1 MSLPSPNSQKL
12 TATNFDLPS
21 LHLLRPEIAVTLH
34 DAEMH
39 LSEFNDDSS
48 QAPLLLDSVDTLA
61 QLAKVLR
68 LIQLEEG
75 YELANSLSAGLQK
88 LYDERDQANRDKA
101 SNDMIM
107 DVSEGIMTLA
117 RYIEFVLL
125 KETIEPSLLL
135 PIINQLH
142 SDLNQPALQLSDLT
156 ANKNS
161 SIAIANP
168 EQNYQ
173 PLKSLGIDPKKLVEA
188 YRAGLSVA
196 LTAQSN
202 QLSPKERD
210 KLKAMQAACEMVSK
224 RTDSLF
230 WHAADAAVSD
240 LAGVLPLS
248 NLQKRALIFVEQQFN
263 DYLPVNDSR
272 FADLVQFASSRDS
285 QLALQVQHK
294 FSANTLNE
302 TQLTAMRRFLFGPDC
317 EATSTLN
324 HIIQQEIDL
333 IKSASDNYAR
343 QVNLNSSTD
352 EIDSMAQRLHDL
364 SNVFKTLNLNEVSA
378 ALNQQTGK
386 VKTWTQPTPNDFDE
400 LLGTLMMAENA
411 AINLAKSHTPGAVT
425 LPVYNQTISLH
436 QIETAH
442 NTLVQ
447 ESRTAI
453 ATIETALNNYL
464 NDADKDIL
472 HITPVPDIMRAI
484 SGACLFLNLPRQ
496 SQLLKRAATVLQNLI
511 EQNDCR
517 LSEYQLASIADIVM
531 SADYYLESLET
542 NKPAGNHAMYVGY
555 RSLQHMLVA

>member
-88 LYDERDQANRDKA
+88 LYDERDRPN
-101 SNDMIM
+101 NDMMM

-161 SIAIANP
+161 SIVIANP

-202 QLSPKERD
+202 QLSPKERE

-285 QLALQVQHK
+285 QLALQVQRK
-294 FSANTLNE
+294 FSANTLDE
-302 TQLTAMRRFLFGPDC
+302 TQLKTMRRFLFGPDR
-317 EATSTLN
+317 EVTSTLN
-324 HIIQQEIDL
+324 QLIQQEIDL
-333 IKSASDNYAR
+333 IKSASDSYAR
-343 QVNLNSSTD
+343 QVNLNSSPD

-364 SNVFKTLNLNEVSA
+364 SSVFKTLNLNEVSA
-378 ALNQQTGK
+378 ALTQQIGK

-453 ATIETALNNYL
+453 ATIETALNDYL
-464 NDADKDIL
+464 NDTDKDIL
-472 HITPVPDIMRAI
+472 HITPVPDMMRAI

-511 EQNDCR
+511 EQQGR
-517 LSEYQLASIADIVM
+517 ELSEHELAKIADIVM

>member
-101 SNDMIM
+101 GNDMIM

-156 ANKNS
+156 GHKNS

-173 PLKSLGIDPKKLVEA
+173 PLTSLGIDPKKLVEA

-447 ESRTAI
+447 ESRTGI

>member
-1 MSLPSPNSQKL
+1 MSLPSSNSQKL

-88 LYDERDQANRDKA
+88 LYDERDRPN
-101 SNDMIM
+101 NDMMM

-161 SIAIANP
+161 SIVIANP

-202 QLSPKERD
+202 QLSPKELE
-210 KLKAMQAACEMVSK
+210 KLNAMQAACEMVSK

-240 LAGVLPLS
+240 LAGALPLS

-294 FSANTLNE
+294 FSANTLDE
-302 TQLTAMRRFLFGPDC
+302 TQLKTMRRFLFGPDRDV
-317 EATSTLN
+317 TSTLN
-324 HIIQQEIDL
+324 QLIQQEIDL
-333 IKSASDNYAR
+333 IKSASDSYAR

-352 EIDSMAQRLHDL
+352 EIDTMAQRLHDL
-364 SNVFKTLNLNEVSA
+364 SNVFRTLNLNEVSA
-378 ALNQQTGK
+378 ALTQQIGK
-386 VKTWTQPTPNDFDE
+386 VKTWTQPTPDDFDG
-400 LLGTLMMAENA
+400 LLGTLIMAENA

-453 ATIETALNNYL
+453 ATIETALNDYL
-464 NDADKDIL
+464 NDTDKDIL
-472 HITPVPDIMRAI
+472 HITPVPDMMRAI

-511 EQNDCR
+511 EQQGR
-517 LSEYQLASIADIVM
+517 ELSEHALAKIADIVM

>member
-156 ANKNS
+156 GHKNS

-173 PLKSLGIDPKKLVEA
+173 PLTSLGIDPKKLVEA

-240 LAGVLPLS
+240 LAGILPLS

-378 ALNQQTGK
+378 ALTQQIGK
-386 VKTWTQPTPNDFDE
+386 VKTWTQPTPDDFDE

-411 AINLAKSHTPGAVT
+411 AINLAKSHTPGAVI

-453 ATIETALNNYL
+453 TTIETALNNYL

>member
-101 SNDMIM
+101 SNDIIM

-156 ANKNS
+156 GHKNS

-173 PLKSLGIDPKKLVEA
+173 PLTSLGIDPKKLVEA

-364 SNVFKTLNLNEVSA
+364 SSVFKTLNLNEVSA

-411 AINLAKSHTPGAVT
+411 AINLAKSHTPGAVI

-472 HITPVPDIMRAI
+472 HITPVPDMMRAI

-511 EQNDCR
+511 EQQGGK
-517 LSEYQLASIADIVM
+517 LSEHELAKIADIVM

>member
-1 MSLPSPNSQKL
+1 MSLPSSNSQKL

-88 LYDERDQANRDKA
+88 LYDERDRPN
-101 SNDMIM
+101 NDMMM

-161 SIAIANP
+161 SIVIANP

-202 QLSPKERD
+202 QLSPKELE
-210 KLKAMQAACEMVSK
+210 KLNAMQAACEMVSK

-285 QLALQVQHK
+285 QLALQVQRK
-294 FSANTLNE
+294 FSANTLDE
-302 TQLTAMRRFLFGPDC
+302 TQLKTMRRFLFGPDRDV
-317 EATSTLN
+317 TSTLN
-324 HIIQQEIDL
+324 QLIQQEIDL
-333 IKSASDNYAR
+333 IKSASDSYAR
-343 QVNLNSSTD
+343 QVNLNSSPD

-364 SNVFKTLNLNEVSA
+364 SSVFKTLNLNEVSA
-378 ALNQQTGK
+378 ALTQQIGK

-453 ATIETALNNYL
+453 ATIETALNDYL
-464 NDADKDIL
+464 NDTDKDIL
-472 HITPVPDIMRAI
+472 HIKPVPDMMRAI

-496 SQLLKRAATVLQNLI
+496 SQLLKRGATVLQNLI
-511 EQNDCR
+511 EQQGR
-517 LSEYQLASIADIVM
+517 ELSEHQLAKIADIVM

>member
-101 SNDMIM
+101 GNDMIM

-142 SDLNQPALQLSDLT
+142 SDLNQPVLQLSDLT
-156 ANKNS
+156 GHKNS

-173 PLKSLGIDPKKLVEA
+173 PLTSLGIDPKKLVEA

-364 SNVFKTLNLNEVSA
+364 SNVFKTLKLNEVSA

-453 ATIETALNNYL
+453 TTIETALNNYL
-464 NDADKDIL
+464 NDTDKDIL
-472 HITPVPDIMRAI
+472 HITPVPDMMRAI

-511 EQNDCR
+511 EQQGR
-517 LSEYQLASIADIVM
+517 ELSEYQLAKIADIVM

>member
-88 LYDERDQANRDKA
+88 LYDERDQP
-101 SNDMIM
+101 SNDMMM

-161 SIAIANP
+161 SIVIANP

-196 LTAQSN
+196 LTAHSN

-240 LAGVLPLS
+240 LAGALPLS

-263 DYLPVNDSR
+263 DYLPVHDSR

-294 FSANTLNE
+294 FSANTLDE
-302 TQLTAMRRFLFGPDC
+302 TQLTAMRRFLFGPDR
-317 EATSTLN
+317 EVTSALN
-324 HIIQQEIDL
+324 QLIQQEIDL
-333 IKSASDNYAR
+333 IKSASDSYAR
-343 QVNLNSSTD
+343 QVNLNSSPD
-352 EIDSMAQRLHDL
+352 EIDSMAQHLHDL
-364 SNVFKTLNLNEVSA
+364 SSVFKTLNLNEVSA

-386 VKTWTQPTPNDFDE
+386 VKTWTQPTPDDFDG

-411 AINLAKSHTPGAVT
+411 AINLAKSHTSGAVT

-472 HITPVPDIMRAI
+472 HITPVPDMMRAI

-496 SQLLKRAATVLQNLI
+496 SQLLKRGATVLQNLI
-511 EQNDCR
+511 EQQGR
-517 LSEYQLASIADIVM
+517 ELSEHALAKIADIVM

>member
-101 SNDMIM
+101 SNDIIM

-142 SDLNQPALQLSDLT
+142 SDLNQPALQLSALT
-156 ANKNS
+156 GHKNS

-173 PLKSLGIDPKKLVEA
+173 PLTSLGIDPKKLVEA

-240 LAGVLPLS
+240 LAGILPLS

-378 ALNQQTGK
+378 ALTQQIGK
-386 VKTWTQPTPNDFDE
+386 VKTWTQPTPDDFDG

-411 AINLAKSHTPGAVT
+411 AINLAKSHTPGAVI

-511 EQNDCR
+511 EQSDCR

>member
-88 LYDERDQANRDKA
+88 LYDERDQPN
-101 SNDMIM
+101 NDMMM

-161 SIAIANP
+161 SIVIANP

-196 LTAQSN
+196 LTAQST
-202 QLSPKERD
+202 QLSPKELE

-240 LAGVLPLS
+240 LAGILPLS

-333 IKSASDNYAR
+333 IKSASDSYAR

-364 SNVFKTLNLNEVSA
+364 SNVFKTLNLNKVSA
-378 ALNQQTGK
+378 ALTQQIGK
-386 VKTWTQPTPNDFDE
+386 VKTWTQPTPDDFDE

-411 AINLAKSHTPGAVT
+411 GINLAKSHTPGAVT
-425 LPVYNQTISLH
+425 LPVYNQTISLY

-453 ATIETALNNYL
+453 ATIETALNDYL
-464 NDADKDIL
+464 NDTDKDIL

-511 EQNDCR
+511 EQSDCR

>member
-88 LYDERDQANRDKA
+88 LYDERDRPN
-101 SNDMIM
+101 NDMMM

-142 SDLNQPALQLSDLT
+142 SDLNQPGLQLSDLT

-161 SIAIANP
+161 RIVIANP

-202 QLSPKERD
+202 QLSPKELE
-210 KLKAMQAACEMVSK
+210 KLNAMQAACEMVSK

-294 FSANTLNE
+294 FSANTLDE
-302 TQLTAMRRFLFGPDC
+302 TQLKTMRGFLFGPDR
-317 EATSTLN
+317 EVTSTLN
-324 HIIQQEIDL
+324 QLIQQEIDL
-333 IKSASDNYAR
+333 IKSASDSYAR

-364 SNVFKTLNLNEVSA
+364 SSVFKTLNLNEVSA
-378 ALNQQTGK
+378 ALSQQIGK

-453 ATIETALNNYL
+453 ATIETALNDYL
-464 NDADKDIL
+464 NDTDKDIL
-472 HITPVPDIMRAI
+472 HIKPVPDMMRAI

-496 SQLLKRAATVLQNLI
+496 SQLLKRGTTVLQNLI
-511 EQNDCR
+511 EQQGR
-517 LSEYQLASIADIVM
+517 ELSEHALAKIADIVM

>member
-88 LYDERDQANRDKA
+88 LYDERDRPN
-101 SNDMIM
+101 NDMMM

-142 SDLNQPALQLSDLT
+142 SDLHQPALQLSDLT

-161 SIAIANP
+161 SIVIANP

-202 QLSPKERD
+202 QLSPKELE

-240 LAGVLPLS
+240 LAGALPLS

-294 FSANTLNE
+294 FSANTLDE
-302 TQLTAMRRFLFGPDC
+302 TQLKTMRGFLFGPDRDV
-317 EATSTLN
+317 TSTLN
-324 HIIQQEIDL
+324 QLIQQEIDL
-333 IKSASDNYAR
+333 IKSASDSYAR

-352 EIDSMAQRLHDL
+352 EIDTMAQRLHDL
-364 SNVFKTLNLNEVSA
+364 SSVFKTLNLNEVSA
-378 ALNQQTGK
+378 ALTQQIGK
-386 VKTWTQPTPNDFDE
+386 VKTWTQPTPDDFDG

-453 ATIETALNNYL
+453 ATIETALNDYL

-472 HITPVPDIMRAI
+472 HITPVPDMMRAI

-496 SQLLKRAATVLQNLI
+496 SQLLKRGATVLQNLI
-511 EQNDCR
+511 EQQGR
-517 LSEYQLASIADIVM
+517 ELSEHELAKIADIVI

>member
-101 SNDMIM
+101 SNDIIM
-107 DVSEGIMTLA
+107 DVSEGIMSLS

-142 SDLNQPALQLSDLT
+142 SDLNQPALQLSALT
-156 ANKNS
+156 GHKNS

-173 PLKSLGIDPKKLVEA
+173 PLTSLGIDPKKLVEA

-333 IKSASDNYAR
+333 IKSASDSYAR

-411 AINLAKSHTPGAVT
+411 AINLAKSHTPGAVI

-472 HITPVPDIMRAI
+472 HITPVPDMMRAI

-496 SQLLKRAATVLQNLI
+496 SQLLKRGATVLQNLI
-511 EQNDCR
+511 EQSDCR

>member
-12 TATNFDLPS
+12 TVTNFDLPS
-21 LHLLRPEIAVTLH
+21 LHLLRPELAVTLH

-88 LYDERDQANRDKA
+88 LYDERDRPN
-101 SNDMIM
+101 NDMMM

-142 SDLNQPALQLSDLT
+142 SDLNQPGLQLSDLT

-161 SIAIANP
+161 SIVIANP

-202 QLSPKERD
+202 QLSPKELE
-210 KLKAMQAACEMVSK
+210 KLNAMQAACEMVSK

-285 QLALQVQHK
+285 QLALQVQRK
-294 FSANTLNE
+294 FSANTLDE
-302 TQLTAMRRFLFGPDC
+302 TQLKTMRRFLFGPDRDV
-317 EATSTLN
+317 TSTLN
-324 HIIQQEIDL
+324 QLIQQEIDL
-333 IKSASDNYAR
+333 IKSASDSYAR
-343 QVNLNSSTD
+343 QVNLNSSPD

-364 SNVFKTLNLNEVSA
+364 SSVFKTLNLNEVSA
-378 ALNQQTGK
+378 ALTQQIGK
-386 VKTWTQPTPNDFDE
+386 VKTWTQPTPNDFDG

-453 ATIETALNNYL
+453 ATIETALNDYL
-464 NDADKDIL
+464 NDTDKDIL
-472 HITPVPDIMRAI
+472 HIKPVPDMMRAI

-496 SQLLKRAATVLQNLI
+496 SQLLKRGTTVLQNLI
-511 EQNDCR
+511 EQQGR
-517 LSEYQLASIADIVM
+517 ELSEHALAKIADIVM

>member
-12 TATNFDLPS
+12 TVTNFDLPS
-21 LHLLRPEIAVTLH
+21 LHLLRPELAVTLH

-88 LYDERDQANRDKA
+88 LYDERDQSN
-101 SNDMIM
+101 NDMMM

-202 QLSPKERD
+202 QLSPKELE
-210 KLKAMQAACEMVSK
+210 KLNAMQAACEMVSK

-240 LAGVLPLS
+240 LAGALPLS

-302 TQLTAMRRFLFGPDC
+302 TQLTAMRRFLFGPDR
-317 EATSTLN
+317 EVTSTLN
-324 HIIQQEIDL
+324 QLIQQEIDL
-333 IKSASDNYAR
+333 IKSASDSYAR

-352 EIDSMAQRLHDL
+352 EIDTMAQHLHDL
-364 SNVFKTLNLNEVSA
+364 SSVFKTLNLNEVSA
-378 ALNQQTGK
+378 ALTQEIGK
-386 VKTWTQPTPNDFDE
+386 VKTWTQPTPADFDE

-472 HITPVPDIMRAI
+472 HITPVPDMMRAI

-511 EQNDCR
+511 EQSDCR

>member
-21 LHLLRPEIAVTLH
+21 LHLLRPELAVTLH

-88 LYDERDQANRDKA
+88 LYDERDRPN
-101 SNDMIM
+101 NDMMM

-161 SIAIANP
+161 SIVIANP

-196 LTAQSN
+196 LTAHSN
-202 QLSPKERD
+202 QLSPKERE

-240 LAGVLPLS
+240 LAGALPLS

-263 DYLPVNDSR
+263 DYLPVHDSR

-294 FSANTLNE
+294 FSANTLDE
-302 TQLTAMRRFLFGPDC
+302 TQLKTMRGFLFGPDRDV
-317 EATSTLN
+317 TSTLN
-324 HIIQQEIDL
+324 QLIQQEIDL

-364 SNVFKTLNLNEVSA
+364 SSVFKTLNLNEVSA
-378 ALNQQTGK
+378 ALTQQIGK
-386 VKTWTQPTPNDFDE
+386 LKTWTQPTPDDFDE

-453 ATIETALNNYL
+453 ATIETALNDYL
-464 NDADKDIL
+464 NDTDKDIL
-472 HITPVPDIMRAI
+472 HIKPVPDIMRAI

-511 EQNDCR
+511 EQQGR
-517 LSEYQLASIADIVM
+517 ELSEHELAKIADIVM

>member
-88 LYDERDQANRDKA
+88 LYDERDQANRDQAGK
-101 SNDMIM
+101 DMIM

-156 ANKNS
+156 GHKNS

-333 IKSASDNYAR
+333 IKSASDSYAR

-411 AINLAKSHTPGAVT
+411 AINLAKSHTPGAVI

-453 ATIETALNNYL
+453 TTIETALNNYL

-472 HITPVPDIMRAI
+472 HITPVPDMMRAI

-511 EQNDCR
+511 EQSDCR

>member
-12 TATNFDLPS
+12 TVTNFDLPS
-21 LHLLRPEIAVTLH
+21 LHLLRPELAVTLH
-34 DAEMH
+34 DAEVH

-88 LYDERDQANRDKA
+88 LYDERDQPN
-101 SNDMIM
+101 NDMMM

-161 SIAIANP
+161 SIVIANP

-173 PLKSLGIDPKKLVEA
+173 PLTSLGIDSKKLVEA

-294 FSANTLNE
+294 FSANTLDE
-302 TQLTAMRRFLFGPDC
+302 TQLKTMRRFLFGPDR
-317 EATSTLN
+317 EVTSTLN
-324 HIIQQEIDL
+324 QLIQQEIDL
-333 IKSASDNYAR
+333 IKSASDSYAR

-352 EIDSMAQRLHDL
+352 EIDSMAQHLHDL
-364 SNVFKTLNLNEVSA
+364 SSVFKTLNLNEVSA
-378 ALNQQTGK
+378 ALTQQIGK
-386 VKTWTQPTPNDFDE
+386 VKTWTQPTPDDFDG
-400 LLGTLMMAENA
+400 LLGTLIMAENA

-453 ATIETALNNYL
+453 ATIETALNDYL
-464 NDADKDIL
+464 NDTDKDIL
-472 HITPVPDIMRAI
+472 HITPVPDMMRAI

-496 SQLLKRAATVLQNLI
+496 SQLLKRGATVLQNLI
-511 EQNDCR
+511 EQQGR
-517 LSEYQLASIADIVM
+517 ELSEHELAKIADIVI

>member
-1 MSLPSPNSQKL
+1 MSLPSSNSQKL

-88 LYDERDQANRDKA
+88 LYDERDRPN
-101 SNDMIM
+101 NDMMM

-142 SDLNQPALQLSDLT
+142 SDLNQPGLQLSDLT

-161 SIAIANP
+161 SIVIANP

-202 QLSPKERD
+202 QLSPKELE
-210 KLKAMQAACEMVSK
+210 KLNAMQAACEMVSK

-285 QLALQVQHK
+285 QLALQVQRK
-294 FSANTLNE
+294 FSANTLDE
-302 TQLTAMRRFLFGPDC
+302 TQLKTMRRFLFGPDRDV
-317 EATSTLN
+317 TSTLN
-324 HIIQQEIDL
+324 QLIQQEIDL
-333 IKSASDNYAR
+333 IKSASDSYAR

-364 SNVFKTLNLNEVSA
+364 SSVFKTLNLNEVSA
-378 ALNQQTGK
+378 ALTQQIGK
-386 VKTWTQPTPNDFDE
+386 VKTWTQPTPNDFDG

-453 ATIETALNNYL
+453 ATIETALNDYL
-464 NDADKDIL
+464 NDTDKDIL
-472 HITPVPDIMRAI
+472 HIKPVPDMMRAI

-496 SQLLKRAATVLQNLI
+496 SQLLKRGATVLQNLI
-511 EQNDCR
+511 EQQGR
-517 LSEYQLASIADIVM
+517 ELSEYALAKIADIVM

>member
-101 SNDMIM
+101 SNDIIM

-156 ANKNS
+156 GHKNS

-173 PLKSLGIDPKKLVEA
+173 PLTSLGIDPKKLVEA

-240 LAGVLPLS
+240 LAGILPLS

-378 ALNQQTGK
+378 ALTQQIGK
-386 VKTWTQPTPNDFDE
+386 VKTWTQPTPDDFDG

-411 AINLAKSHTPGAVT
+411 AINLAKSHTPGAVI

-472 HITPVPDIMRAI
+472 HITPVPDMMRAI

>member
-88 LYDERDQANRDKA
+88 LYEERDQPN
-101 SNDMIM
+101 NDMMM

-161 SIAIANP
+161 RIVIANP

-173 PLKSLGIDPKKLVEA
+173 PLTSLGIDPKKLVEA

-196 LTAQSN
+196 LNAQSN
-202 QLSPKERD
+202 QLSPKERE

-240 LAGVLPLS
+240 LAGALPLS

-263 DYLPVNDSR
+263 DYLPVHDSR

-294 FSANTLNE
+294 FSANTLDE
-302 TQLTAMRRFLFGPDC
+302 AQLKTMRRFLFGPDR
-317 EATSTLN
+317 EVTSCTTVPLAC
-324 HIIQQEIDL
+324 
-333 IKSASDNYAR
+333 KASNR
-343 QVNLNSSTD
+343 SRRGSWP
-352 EIDSMAQRLHDL
+352 AQ
-364 SNVFKTLNLNEVSA
+364 
-378 ALNQQTGK
+378 
-386 VKTWTQPTPNDFDE
+386 
-400 LLGTLMMAENA
+400 
-411 AINLAKSHTPGAVT
+411 
-425 LPVYNQTISLH
+425 
-436 QIETAH
+436 
-442 NTLVQ
+442 
-447 ESRTAI
+447 
-453 ATIETALNNYL
+453 
-464 NDADKDIL
+464 
-472 HITPVPDIMRAI
+472 IT
-484 SGACLFLNLPRQ
+484 
-496 SQLLKRAATVLQNLI
+496 T
-511 EQNDCR
+511 
-517 LSEYQLASIADIVM
+517 
-531 SADYYLESLET
+531 
-542 NKPAGNHAMYVGY
+542 
-555 RSLQHMLVA
+555 

>member
-88 LYDERDQANRDKA
+88 LYDERDRPN
-101 SNDMIM
+101 NDMMM

-142 SDLNQPALQLSDLT
+142 SDLNQPGLQLSDLT

-161 SIAIANP
+161 SIVIANP

-202 QLSPKERD
+202 QLSPKELE
-210 KLKAMQAACEMVSK
+210 KLNAMQAACEMVSK

-285 QLALQVQHK
+285 QLAQHVQHK

-411 AINLAKSHTPGAVT
+411 AINLAKSHTPGAVI

-472 HITPVPDIMRAI
+472 HITPVPDMMRAI

-511 EQNDCR
+511 EQSDCR

>member
-156 ANKNS
+156 GHKNS

-240 LAGVLPLS
+240 LAGALPLS

-324 HIIQQEIDL
+324 QLIQQEIDL

-453 ATIETALNNYL
+453 STIETALNNYL

-484 SGACLFLNLPRQ
+484 SGACLFLNLSRQ

>member
-88 LYDERDQANRDKA
+88 LYDERDRPN
-101 SNDMIM
+101 NDMMM

-156 ANKNS
+156 GHKNS

-196 LTAQSN
+196 LNAQSN
-202 QLSPKERD
+202 QLSPKELE
-210 KLKAMQAACEMVSK
+210 KLNAMQAACEMVSK

-240 LAGVLPLS
+240 LAGALPLS

-294 FSANTLNE
+294 FSANTLDE
-302 TQLTAMRRFLFGPDC
+302 TQLKTMRRFLFGPDR
-317 EATSTLN
+317 EVTSTLN
-324 HIIQQEIDL
+324 QLIQQEIDL
-333 IKSASDNYAR
+333 IKSASDSYAR

-352 EIDSMAQRLHDL
+352 EIDTMAQRLHDL
-364 SNVFKTLNLNEVSA
+364 SSVFKTLNLNEVSA
-378 ALNQQTGK
+378 ALSQQIGK
-386 VKTWTQPTPNDFDE
+386 VKTWTQPTPDDFDE

-453 ATIETALNNYL
+453 ATIETALNDYL
-464 NDADKDIL
+464 NDTDKDIL
-472 HITPVPDIMRAI
+472 HITPVPDMMRAI

-511 EQNDCR
+511 EQQGR
-517 LSEYQLASIADIVM
+517 ELSEHELAKIADIVM

>member
-1 MSLPSPNSQKL
+1 MSLPSSNSQKL

-88 LYDERDQANRDKA
+88 LYDERDRPN
-101 SNDMIM
+101 NDMMM

-142 SDLNQPALQLSDLT
+142 SDLNQPGLQLSDLT

-161 SIAIANP
+161 SIVIANP

-202 QLSPKERD
+202 QLSPKELE
-210 KLKAMQAACEMVSK
+210 KLNAMQAACEMVSK

-285 QLALQVQHK
+285 QLALQVQRK
-294 FSANTLNE
+294 FSANTLDE
-302 TQLTAMRRFLFGPDC
+302 TQLKTMRRFLFGPDRDV
-317 EATSTLN
+317 TSTLN
-324 HIIQQEIDL
+324 QLIQQEIDL
-333 IKSASDNYAR
+333 IKSASDSYAR
-343 QVNLNSSTD
+343 QVNLNSSPD

-364 SNVFKTLNLNEVSA
+364 SSVFKTLNLNEVSA
-378 ALNQQTGK
+378 ALTQQIGK

-453 ATIETALNNYL
+453 ATIETALNDYL
-464 NDADKDIL
+464 NDTDKDIL
-472 HITPVPDIMRAI
+472 HIKPVPDMMRAI

-496 SQLLKRAATVLQNLI
+496 SQLLKRGATVLQNLI
-511 EQNDCR
+511 EQQGR
-517 LSEYQLASIADIVM
+517 ELSEYALAKIADIVM

>member
-21 LHLLRPEIAVTLH
+21 LHLLRPELAVTLH

-88 LYDERDQANRDKA
+88 LYDERDQP
-101 SNDMIM
+101 SNDMMM

-161 SIAIANP
+161 SIVIANP

-202 QLSPKERD
+202 QLSPKERE

-240 LAGVLPLS
+240 LAGALPLS

-294 FSANTLNE
+294 FSANTLDE
-302 TQLTAMRRFLFGPDC
+302 TQLKTMRRFLFGPDRDV
-317 EATSTLN
+317 TSTLN
-324 HIIQQEIDL
+324 QLIQQEIDL
-333 IKSASDNYAR
+333 IKSASDSYAR

-352 EIDSMAQRLHDL
+352 EIDTMAQHLHDL
-364 SNVFKTLNLNEVSA
+364 SSVFKTLNLNEVSA
-378 ALNQQTGK
+378 ALSQQIGK
-386 VKTWTQPTPNDFDE
+386 VKTWTQPTPDDFDE

-453 ATIETALNNYL
+453 ATIETALNDYL
-464 NDADKDIL
+464 NDTDKDIL
-472 HITPVPDIMRAI
+472 HITPVPDMMRAI

-496 SQLLKRAATVLQNLI
+496 SQLLKRGATVLQNLI
-511 EQNDCR
+511 EQQGR
-517 LSEYQLASIADIVM
+517 ELSEHELAKIADIVI

>member
-101 SNDMIM
+101 GNDMIM

-156 ANKNS
+156 GHKNS

-173 PLKSLGIDPKKLVEA
+173 PLTSLGIDPKKLVEA

-333 IKSASDNYAR
+333 IKSASDSYAR

-411 AINLAKSHTPGAVT
+411 AINLAKSHTPGAVI

-453 ATIETALNNYL
+453 TTIETALNNYL

-472 HITPVPDIMRAI
+472 HITPVPDMMRAI

-511 EQNDCR
+511 EQSDCR

>member
-1 MSLPSPNSQKL
+1 MSLPSSNSQKL

-88 LYDERDQANRDKA
+88 LYDERDQP
-101 SNDMIM
+101 SNDMMM

-142 SDLNQPALQLSDLT
+142 SDLNQPGLQLSDLT

-161 SIAIANP
+161 SIVIANP

-202 QLSPKERD
+202 QLSPKELE
-210 KLKAMQAACEMVSK
+210 KLNAMQAACEMVSK

-285 QLALQVQHK
+285 QLALQVQRK
-294 FSANTLNE
+294 FSANTLDE
-302 TQLTAMRRFLFGPDC
+302 TQLKTMRRFLFGPDRDV
-317 EATSTLN
+317 TSTLN
-324 HIIQQEIDL
+324 QLIQQEIDL
-333 IKSASDNYAR
+333 IKSASDSYAR
-343 QVNLNSSTD
+343 QVNLNSSPD

-364 SNVFKTLNLNEVSA
+364 SSVFKTLNLNEVSA
-378 ALNQQTGK
+378 ALTQQIGK

-453 ATIETALNNYL
+453 ATIETALNDYL
-464 NDADKDIL
+464 NDTDKDIL
-472 HITPVPDIMRAI
+472 HIKPVPDMMRAI

-496 SQLLKRAATVLQNLI
+496 SQLLKRGTTVLQNLI
-511 EQNDCR
+511 EQQGR
-517 LSEYQLASIADIVM
+517 ELSEHALAKIADIVM

>member
-88 LYDERDQANRDKA
+88 LYDERDRPN
-101 SNDMIM
+101 NDMMM

-142 SDLNQPALQLSDLT
+142 SDLHQPALQLSDLT

-161 SIAIANP
+161 SIVIANP

-202 QLSPKERD
+202 QLSPKERE

-240 LAGVLPLS
+240 LAGALPLS

-294 FSANTLNE
+294 FSANTLDE
-302 TQLTAMRRFLFGPDC
+302 TQLKTMRRFLFGPDR
-317 EATSTLN
+317 EVTSTLN
-324 HIIQQEIDL
+324 QLIQQEIDL
-333 IKSASDNYAR
+333 IKSASDSYAR

-352 EIDSMAQRLHDL
+352 EIDTMAQHLHDL

-378 ALNQQTGK
+378 ALTQQIGK
-386 VKTWTQPTPNDFDE
+386 VKTWTQPTPDDFDG

-453 ATIETALNNYL
+453 ATIETALNDYL
-464 NDADKDIL
+464 NDTDKDIL
-472 HITPVPDIMRAI
+472 HITPVPDMMRAI

-496 SQLLKRAATVLQNLI
+496 SQLLKRGATVLQNLI
-511 EQNDCR
+511 EQQGR
-517 LSEYQLASIADIVM
+517 ELSEHELAKIADIVI

>member
-142 SDLNQPALQLSDLT
+142 SDLNQPALQLSVLT
-156 ANKNS
+156 GHKNS

-324 HIIQQEIDL
+324 QLIQQEIDL
-333 IKSASDNYAR
+333 IKSASDSYAR

-386 VKTWTQPTPNDFDE
+386 VKTWTQPTPDNFDE

-496 SQLLKRAATVLQNLI
+496 SQLLKRGATVLQNLI

>member
-88 LYDERDQANRDKA
+88 LYDERDRPN
-101 SNDMIM
+101 NDMMM

-156 ANKNS
+156 TNKNS
-161 SIAIANP
+161 SIVIANP

-202 QLSPKERD
+202 QLSPKERE

-294 FSANTLNE
+294 FSANTLDE
-302 TQLTAMRRFLFGPDC
+302 TQLKTMRRFLFGPDR
-317 EATSTLN
+317 EVTSTLN
-324 HIIQQEIDL
+324 QLIQQEIDL
-333 IKSASDNYAR
+333 IKSASDSYAR
-343 QVNLNSSTD
+343 QDNLNSSTD
-352 EIDSMAQRLHDL
+352 EIDSMAQHLHDL
-364 SNVFKTLNLNEVSA
+364 SSVFKTLNLNEVSA
-378 ALNQQTGK
+378 ALTQQIGK
-386 VKTWTQPTPNDFDE
+386 VKTWTQPTPDDFDG
-400 LLGTLMMAENA
+400 LLGTLIMAENA

-453 ATIETALNNYL
+453 ATIETALNDYL
-464 NDADKDIL
+464 NDTDKDIL
-472 HITPVPDIMRAI
+472 HITPVPDMMRAI

-496 SQLLKRAATVLQNLI
+496 SQLLKRGATVLQNLI
-511 EQNDCR
+511 EQQGR
-517 LSEYQLASIADIVM
+517 ELSEHALAKIADIVM

>member
-1 MSLPSPNSQKL
+1 M
-12 TATNFDLPS
+12 
-21 LHLLRPEIAVTLH
+21 TLH

-142 SDLNQPALQLSDLT
+142 SDLNQPVLQLSDLT

-202 QLSPKERD
+202 QLSPKERG

-240 LAGVLPLS
+240 LAEVLPLS

-453 ATIETALNNYL
+453 ATIETALNDYL
-464 NDADKDIL
+464 NDTDKDIL
-472 HITPVPDIMRAI
+472 HITPVPDIMRTI

-496 SQLLKRAATVLQNLI
+496 SQLLKRGATVLQNLI

>member
-88 LYDERDQANRDKA
+88 LYDERDQP
-101 SNDMIM
+101 SNDMMM

-142 SDLNQPALQLSDLT
+142 SDLNQPGLQLSDLT

-161 SIAIANP
+161 SIVIANP

-202 QLSPKERD
+202 QLSPKELE
-210 KLKAMQAACEMVSK
+210 KLNAMQAACEMVSK

-294 FSANTLNE
+294 FSANTLDE
-302 TQLTAMRRFLFGPDC
+302 AQLKTMRRFLFGPDR
-317 EATSTLN
+317 EVTSTLN
-324 HIIQQEIDL
+324 QLIQQEIDL
-333 IKSASDNYAR
+333 IKSASDSYAR
-343 QVNLNSSTD
+343 QVNLNSSPD

-364 SNVFKTLNLNEVSA
+364 SSVFKTLNLNEVSA
-378 ALNQQTGK
+378 ALTQQIGK

-453 ATIETALNNYL
+453 ATIETALNDYL
-464 NDADKDIL
+464 NDTDKDIL
-472 HITPVPDIMRAI
+472 HIKPVPDMMRAI

-496 SQLLKRAATVLQNLI
+496 SQLLKRGTTVLQNLI
-511 EQNDCR
+511 EQQGR
-517 LSEYQLASIADIVM
+517 ELSEHALAKIADIVM

>member
-88 LYDERDQANRDKA
+88 LYDERDQP
-101 SNDMIM
+101 SNDMMM

-142 SDLNQPALQLSDLT
+142 SDLNQPVLQLSDLT

-161 SIAIANP
+161 SIVIANP

-202 QLSPKERD
+202 QLSPKERE

-240 LAGVLPLS
+240 LAGALPLS

-294 FSANTLNE
+294 FSANTLDE
-302 TQLTAMRRFLFGPDC
+302 TQLKTMRRFLFGPDR
-317 EATSTLN
+317 EVTSTLN
-324 HIIQQEIDL
+324 QLIQQEIDL
-333 IKSASDNYAR
+333 IKSASDSYAR

-352 EIDSMAQRLHDL
+352 EIDTMAQHLHDL
-364 SNVFKTLNLNEVSA
+364 SSVFKTLNLNEVSA
-378 ALNQQTGK
+378 ALTQQISK
-386 VKTWTQPTPNDFDE
+386 VKTWTQPTPDDFDG

-453 ATIETALNNYL
+453 ATIETALNDYL
-464 NDADKDIL
+464 NDTDKDIL
-472 HITPVPDIMRAI
+472 HITPVPDMMRAI

-496 SQLLKRAATVLQNLI
+496 SQLLKRGATVLQNLI
-511 EQNDCR
+511 EQQGR
-517 LSEYQLASIADIVM
+517 ELSEHELAKIADIVM

>member
-1 MSLPSPNSQKL
+1 MSLPSSNSQKL

-88 LYDERDQANRDKA
+88 LYDERDQP
-101 SNDMIM
+101 SNDMMM

-161 SIAIANP
+161 SIVIANP

-173 PLKSLGIDPKKLVEA
+173 PLKSLDIDPKKLVEA

-202 QLSPKERD
+202 QLSPKERE

-230 WHAADAAVSD
+230 WHAADTAVSD
-240 LAGVLPLS
+240 LAGALPLS

-285 QLALQVQHK
+285 QLALQVQRK
-294 FSANTLNE
+294 FSANTLDE
-302 TQLTAMRRFLFGPDC
+302 TQLKTMRRFLFGPDR
-317 EATSTLN
+317 EVTSTLN
-324 HIIQQEIDL
+324 QLIQQEIDL
-333 IKSASDNYAR
+333 IKSASDSYAR
-343 QVNLNSSTD
+343 QVNLNSSPD
-352 EIDSMAQRLHDL
+352 EIDSMAQHLHDL
-364 SNVFKTLNLNEVSA
+364 SSVFKTLNLNEVSA
-378 ALNQQTGK
+378 ALTQQIGK
-386 VKTWTQPTPNDFDE
+386 VKTWTQPTPDDFDE
-400 LLGTLMMAENA
+400 LLGTLIMAENA

-453 ATIETALNNYL
+453 ATIETALNDYL
-464 NDADKDIL
+464 NDTDKDIL

-496 SQLLKRAATVLQNLI
+496 SQLLKRGATVLQNLI
-511 EQNDCR
+511 EQQGR
-517 LSEYQLASIADIVM
+517 ELSEHELAKIADIVM

>member
-21 LHLLRPEIAVTLH
+21 LHLLRPELAVTLH

-88 LYDERDQANRDKA
+88 LYDERDRPN
-101 SNDMIM
+101 NDMMM

-142 SDLNQPALQLSDLT
+142 SDLHQPVLQLSDLT

-161 SIAIANP
+161 SIVIANP

-173 PLKSLGIDPKKLVEA
+173 PLKSLGINPKKLVEA

-202 QLSPKERD
+202 QLSPKELE

-294 FSANTLNE
+294 FSANTLDE
-302 TQLTAMRRFLFGPDC
+302 TQLTAMRRFLFGPDRDV
-317 EATSTLN
+317 TSTLN
-324 HIIQQEIDL
+324 QLIQQEIDL
-333 IKSASDNYAR
+333 IKSASDSYAR
-343 QVNLNSSTD
+343 QDNLNSSTD
-352 EIDSMAQRLHDL
+352 EIDTMAQHLHDL

-378 ALNQQTGK
+378 ALSQQIGK
-386 VKTWTQPTPNDFDE
+386 VKTWTQPTPDDFDG

-453 ATIETALNNYL
+453 ATIETALNDYL
-464 NDADKDIL
+464 NDTDKDIL
-472 HITPVPDIMRAI
+472 HITPVPDMMRAI

-496 SQLLKRAATVLQNLI
+496 SQLLKRGATVLQNLT
-511 EQNDCR
+511 EQQGR
-517 LSEYQLASIADIVM
+517 ELSEHELAKIADIVM

>member
-88 LYDERDQANRDKA
+88 LYEERDQPNRDKA
-101 SNDMIM
+101 GNDMMM

-196 LTAQSN
+196 LTAHSN

-240 LAGVLPLS
+240 LAGALPLS

-263 DYLPVNDSR
+263 DYLPVHDSR

-294 FSANTLNE
+294 FSANTLDE
-302 TQLTAMRRFLFGPDC
+302 TQLTAMRRFLFGPDR
-317 EATSTLN
+317 EVTSALN
-324 HIIQQEIDL
+324 QLIQQEIDL
-333 IKSASDNYAR
+333 IKSASDSYAR
-343 QVNLNSSTD
+343 QVNLNSSPD
-352 EIDSMAQRLHDL
+352 EIDSMAQHLHDL
-364 SNVFKTLNLNEVSA
+364 SSVFKTLNLNEVSA
-378 ALNQQTGK
+378 ALTQQIGK
-386 VKTWTQPTPNDFDE
+386 VKTWTQPTPDDFDG

-411 AINLAKSHTPGAVT
+411 AINLAKSHTPGAVI

-453 ATIETALNNYL
+453 TTIETALNNYL

-472 HITPVPDIMRAI
+472 HITPVPDMMRAI

-517 LSEYQLASIADIVM
+517 LSEYQLAKIADIVM

>member
-1 MSLPSPNSQKL
+1 MSLPSSNSQKL

-88 LYDERDQANRDKA
+88 LYDERDRPN
-101 SNDMIM
+101 NDMMM

-161 SIAIANP
+161 SIVIANP

-173 PLKSLGIDPKKLVEA
+173 PLKSLGINPKKLVEA

-202 QLSPKERD
+202 QLSPKELE
-210 KLKAMQAACEMVSK
+210 KLNAMQAACEMVSK
-224 RTDSLF
+224 RSDSLF
-230 WHAADAAVSD
+230 WQAADAAVSD

-294 FSANTLNE
+294 FSANTLDE
-302 TQLTAMRRFLFGPDC
+302 TQLKTMRRFLFGPDR
-317 EATSTLN
+317 EVTSTLN
-324 HIIQQEIDL
+324 QLIQQEIDL
-333 IKSASDNYAR
+333 IKSASDSYAR

-352 EIDSMAQRLHDL
+352 EIDTMAQRLHDL
-364 SNVFKTLNLNEVSA
+364 SSVFRTLNLNEVSA
-378 ALNQQTGK
+378 ALTQQIGK
-386 VKTWTQPTPNDFDE
+386 VKTWTQPTPADFDE

-453 ATIETALNNYL
+453 ATIETALNDYL
-464 NDADKDIL
+464 NDTDKDIL

-496 SQLLKRAATVLQNLI
+496 SQLLKRGATVLQNLI
-511 EQNDCR
+511 EQQGR
-517 LSEYQLASIADIVM
+517 ELSEHELAKIADIVM